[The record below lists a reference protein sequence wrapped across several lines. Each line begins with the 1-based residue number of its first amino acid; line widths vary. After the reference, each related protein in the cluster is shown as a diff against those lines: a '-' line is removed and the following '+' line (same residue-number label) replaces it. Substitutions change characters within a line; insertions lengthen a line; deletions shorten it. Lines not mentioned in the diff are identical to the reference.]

1 MENNGS
7 LSRFRFSNFGAP
19 CQWAWR
25 QYSHLEALQFGP
37 LTPAVVAAAA
47 PGGPFAC

>member
-1 MENNGS
+1 MGASADLNDS
-7 LSRFRFSNFGAP
+7 LFAAP

-47 PGGPFAC
+47 PGGPVAC